1 MPWSVPLPHPT
12 GFAHLTPAHP
22 RQILPTPSGLTV
34 MVVQSKI
41 LWSSTLFGMLAGGNR
56 GHSSADLVKHNRQ
69 NWPSSLW
76 SGRRSLLLLL
86 LLNMIIIPNQPTKS
100 AFDVPL
106 LLCSPTPNTLHRGEL
121 PRTTPAGSCLKSEH
135 RRRRP
140 RRKFDHFFGA
150 NFTRR
155 RRQSSFFLQLY
166 TSVDR
171 IWACDEDFDRP
182 PLHSSHTLAT
192 TGKWSHAHQWG
203 R

>member
-1 MPWSVPLPHPT
+1 
-12 GFAHLTPAHP
+12 
-22 RQILPTPSGLTV
+22 
-34 MVVQSKI
+34 
-41 LWSSTLFGMLAGGNR
+41 MLAGGNR

-166 TSVDR
+166 FWWIGFGLATRTLTDHLFTV
-171 IWACDEDFDRP
+171 
-182 PLHSSHTLAT
+182 HTLWRRRENDLTHTSEGANEGQPKCACVET
-192 TGKWSHAHQWG
+192 KIKANDGKVC
-203 R
+203 